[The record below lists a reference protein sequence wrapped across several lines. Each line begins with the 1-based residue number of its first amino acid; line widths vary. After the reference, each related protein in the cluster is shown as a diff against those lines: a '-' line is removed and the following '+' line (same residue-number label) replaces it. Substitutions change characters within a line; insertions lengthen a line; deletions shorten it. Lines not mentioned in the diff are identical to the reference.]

1 MNETGANGSHAEIG
15 TLDADDVR
23 ERLWAYED
31 FTAAE
36 EHAPFD
42 MAGAFAS
49 LGFVRAAV
57 RRRRRFWVL
66 WAVIGMV
73 VGLGIFVKYPVSYQ
87 ATVTLIV
94 KNNPQDDPVS
104 AMQSQ
109 VTLVESK
116 TVAAGT
122 VKALDLP
129 QSVSSFQAAYTVT
142 VVTDE
147 IISIAVSAPTPAGAV
162 ERANEVASQY
172 LSFRAS
178 LLLGQQAQ
186 DVASLAQQIPA
197 AQQHIAALQSQI
209 AALLGQGAAQGQLT
223 RVQNQLKAATDMLP
237 TLEQTV
243 TGLTVSDKS
252 TTSTMIDGT
261 QVLDSATLL
270 HHSSVKDLVEYVL
283 SGLIGGLA
291 IGLGTV
297 IVRELTSDRLRRRD
311 DIAAA
316 LGAPVRLSVGRLS
329 VGRLR
334 KSRLFPGGRAAANR
348 ERDLR
353 RIAAYLRHAAV
364 RPGRG
369 ARTLAVVA
377 VDNAAEIAPA
387 VVALAEGCAKDSVRL
402 VVADLAKGAPVARLL
417 GAEGAGV
424 HPVRVAG
431 ADMVVVIP
439 EKDDPIP
446 AGPLRLA
453 DDGLG
458 AVPPAE
464 AVVAAASQ
472 ADLLL
477 TVAELDPAVGGDHLG
492 TWAGTAV
499 AVFTAGRTRAARAY
513 AVGEMLR
520 LSGVHAISGVVVDAD
535 TTDESLG
542 APPARDA
549 AARDIAA
556 RDGARPP
563 EAAAPNG
570 GQLR

>member
-1 MNETGANGSHAEIG
+1 MNETGANGSHAGMG

-31 FTAAE
+31 FTAAQ

-49 LGFVRAAV
+49 LGFIRAAV

-73 VGLGIFVKYPVSYQ
+73 AGLGIFVKYPVSYQ

-122 VKALDLP
+122 VRALDLP

-147 IISIAVSAPTPAGAV
+147 IISIAVSAPAPAGAV

-209 AALLGQGAAQGQLT
+209 AALRGQGAGAATGQLT

-297 IVRELTSDRLRRRD
+297 IVRELTSDRLRRREQGTRP
-311 DIAAA
+311 AADRG
-316 LGAPVRLSVGRLS
+316 LPPPRGGA
-329 VGRLR
+329 
-334 KSRLFPGGRAAANR
+334 A
-348 ERDLR
+348 
-353 RIAAYLRHAAV
+353 
-364 RPGRG
+364 RPGR
-369 ARTLAVVA
+369 AH
-377 VDNAAEIAPA
+377 
-387 VVALAEGCAKDSVRL
+387 
-402 VVADLAKGAPVARLL
+402 
-417 GAEGAGV
+417 AGG
-424 HPVRVAG
+424 RRCG
-431 ADMVVVIP
+431 Q
-439 EKDDPIP
+439 
-446 AGPLRLA
+446 R
-453 DDGLG
+453 
-458 AVPPAE
+458 
-464 AVVAAASQ
+464 
-472 ADLLL
+472 
-477 TVAELDPAVGGDHLG
+477 GGDRARGGG
-492 TWAGTAV
+492 TRRGV
-499 AVFTAGRTRAARAY
+499 REGQRAARRGRPRQGRPR
-513 AVGEMLR
+513 GE
-520 LSGVHAISGVVVDAD
+520 
-535 TTDESLG
+535 
-542 APPARDA
+542 
-549 AARDIAA
+549 AARRRGRRRAS
-556 RDGARPP
+556 GAGRRRGRGRGHPGEGRPGTHWP
-563 EAAAPNG
+563 A
-570 GQLR
+570 